1 MSIAGEQ
8 PTMMTVR
15 EVAGY
20 LRVHEMTIY
29 RMARHGEI
37 PAYKVG
43 NLWRFNR
50 HCKEEWLSTREV
62 GQGARQARARRVR
75 SLSRLKGQTRPG
87 YR

>member
-1 MSIAGEQ
+1 MVSIAGEQ

-20 LRVHEMTIY
+20 LRVHEMAIY

-43 NLWRFNR
+43 NRWRFNR
-50 HCKEEWLSTREV
+50 HRTEEWLSTREV
-62 GQGARQARARRVR
+62 GQGAE
-75 SLSRLKGQTRPG
+75 
-87 YR
+87 

>member
-43 NLWRFNR
+43 NRWRFNR

>member
-1 MSIAGEQ
+1 MVSIAGEQ

-43 NLWRFNR
+43 NHWRLNR
-50 HCKEEWLSTREV
+50 HRIEEWLGTREV
-62 GQGARQARARRVR
+62 GWGAE
-75 SLSRLKGQTRPG
+75 
-87 YR
+87 